1 MILACY
7 MRVFILKSFGQLDD
21 LKGLFCGPELDK
33 EEHEKKLK
41 FKKDKEQY
49 WVNHYL
55 HLQWSGFN
63 KI

>member
-49 WVNHYL
+49 
-55 HLQWSGFN
+55 
-63 KI
+63 